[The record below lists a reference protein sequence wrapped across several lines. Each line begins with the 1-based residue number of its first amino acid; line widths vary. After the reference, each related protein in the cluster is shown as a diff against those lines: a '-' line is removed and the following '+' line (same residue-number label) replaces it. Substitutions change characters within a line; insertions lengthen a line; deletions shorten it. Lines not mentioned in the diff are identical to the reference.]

1 MVLFRTT
8 LSSDLPVSR
17 HMDTIAAGSVLRSH
31 GLYPSLAINR
41 LYTLILGQ
49 QFPLIASLPLLL
61 MSMGQFDHP
70 FWFHARPIVTKIGAM
85 SVSKQAYVRMEGD
98 PHQC

>member
-1 MVLFRTT
+1 MPQMVLFRTT

-17 HMDTIAAGSVLRSH
+17 QMDTIAAGSVLRSH

-49 QFPLIASLPLLL
+49 PPSHYIIVSIPPCHNWPA
-61 MSMGQFDHP
+61 HP
-70 FWFHARPIVTKIGAM
+70 NAT
-85 SVSKQAYVRMEGD
+85 
-98 PHQC
+98 PHTLV

>member
-8 LSSDLPVSR
+8 RSSDLPVSR

-31 GLYPSLAINR
+31 GLYPYLAINR

-49 QFPLIASLPLLL
+49 PPRSAPQGSIAY
-61 MSMGQFDHP
+61 DNH
-70 FWFHARPIVTKIGAM
+70 R
-85 SVSKQAYVRMEGD
+85 R
-98 PHQC
+98 

>member
-1 MVLFRTT
+1 MPTMVLFRTT

-31 GLYPSLAINR
+31 GLYPYLAINR

-49 QFPLIASLPLLL
+49 PPSTTTRVHSRWVAS
-61 MSMGQFDHP
+61 
-70 FWFHARPIVTKIGAM
+70 AM
-85 SVSKQAYVRMEGD
+85 RRLRCDRYAAW
-98 PHQC
+98 CLCW

>member
-49 QFPLIASLPLLL
+49 PPRFFGPECIPGLRRII
-61 MSMGQFDHP
+61 
-70 FWFHARPIVTKIGAM
+70 FHRWCLVPIK
-85 SVSKQAYVRMEGD
+85 SKNNRLAKRSFIKKWRA
-98 PHQC
+98 

>member
-1 MVLFRTT
+1 MPQMVLFRTT

-17 HMDTIAAGSVLRSH
+17 QMDTIAAGSVLRSH

-49 QFPLIASLPLLL
+49 SPSIDYICRQVYRQL
-61 MSMGQFDHP
+61 MRNEL
-70 FWFHARPIVTKIGAM
+70 ARFYHHRARKCMPPRKL
-85 SVSKQAYVRMEGD
+85 R
-98 PHQC
+98 

>member
-17 HMDTIAAGSVLRSH
+17 QMDTIAAGCVLRSH
-31 GLYPSLAINR
+31 GLYSYLAINR

-49 QFPLIASLPLLL
+49 SPSIDYICRQVYRQL
-61 MSMGQFDHP
+61 MRNEL
-70 FWFHARPIVTKIGAM
+70 ARFYHHRARKCMPPRKL
-85 SVSKQAYVRMEGD
+85 R
-98 PHQC
+98 